1 MMKKIDQIL
10 CTRQVETAFSGI
22 SLPEFVS
29 EFFYNLWSIK
39 SSRLLG

>member
-1 MMKKIDQIL
+1 MMKKNDQIL

-29 EFFYNLWSIK
+29 EKRAKTKKTVLK
-39 SSRLLG
+39 S